1 MQIDRAGLEAW
12 QRDQP
17 LSILQLDPADRA
29 VLRVA
34 GWSDFFLLLTV
45 LSEFEVCSI
54 SRIGPSQISV
64 TSMGVGQA

>member
-1 MQIDRAGLEAW
+1 MQIDRAELEAW

-34 GWSDFFLLLTV
+34 GGSNFNCRDSDGNEIRDQGLRSDSKDSLG
-45 LSEFEVCSI
+45 FEK
-54 SRIGPSQISV
+54 
-64 TSMGVGQA
+64 

>member
-34 GWSDFFLLLTV
+34 GWSNFSILYLCAVNLKLGQCQIEV
-45 LSEFEVCSI
+45 LKTTPILELCVD
-54 SRIGPSQISV
+54 
-64 TSMGVGQA
+64 

>member
-34 GWSDFFLLLTV
+34 GS
-45 LSEFEVCSI
+45 SEFFILYFCQQVKFVHNHQEDQKITQTLNLYVDEI
-54 SRIGPSQISV
+54 
-64 TSMGVGQA
+64 